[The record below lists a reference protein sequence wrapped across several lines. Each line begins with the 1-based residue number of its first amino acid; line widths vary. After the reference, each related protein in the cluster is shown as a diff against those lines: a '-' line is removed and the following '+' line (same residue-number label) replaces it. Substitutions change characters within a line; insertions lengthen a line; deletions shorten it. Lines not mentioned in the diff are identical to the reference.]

1 MNRIKIREAVIVEG
15 KYDKIR
21 LESVIDALIITTDG
35 FGIFKAAEKRELLRA
50 LARER
55 GLLVLTDSD
64 GAGLV
69 IRNFISGC
77 VDPSLVKH
85 AYIPRVE
92 GKERRKSAPS
102 KEGTLGVEGMTREA
116 ILGALKTA
124 GIYPCDSELSH
135 GTCGSGLSDGEP
147 AVTRQQLYDD
157 GFIGGQDSAAL
168 RRALLARLGLPEY
181 LTTSAML
188 RVINAV
194 SDKERYSDAAAYV
207 KAERSKSGD
216 CE

>member
-1 MNRIKIREAVIVEG
+1 MNKIHISEAVIVEG

-35 FGIFKAAEKRELLRA
+35 FGIFKAKEKQQMLRS

-55 GLLVLTDSD
+55 GLLVMTDSD

-92 GKERRKSAPS
+92 GKERRKDRPS
-102 KEGTLGVEGMTREA
+102 KEGTIGVEGMDREA
-116 ILGALKTA
+116 LLDSLRAAGVILT
-124 GIYPCDSELSH
+124 
-135 GTCGSGLSDGEP
+135 DGR
-147 AVTRQQLYDD
+147 AQDGRRDVITRQRLYDD
-157 GFIGGQDSAAL
+157 GFIGGMNSAGK
-168 RRALLARLGLPEY
+168 RRRLLCELGLPDY
-181 LTTSAML
+181 LSTSAMIKI
-188 RVINAV
+188 INAGA
-194 SDKERYSDAAAYV
+194 DEQRYSRAAAAANG
-207 KAERSKSGD
+207 AENI
-216 CE
+216 EE